1 MIELV
6 RQMIDRHGGLAV
18 PAERLSMNADLY
30 EAGLTS
36 FAAVEVMLALEDALG
51 QQFPDDML
59 LRRNFGSIGSIVA
72 CLRQLERKAA

>member
-6 RQMIDRHGGLAV
+6 RQMIDEHGRLPT
-18 PAERLSMNADLY
+18 PARLLSSNADLY

-36 FAAVEVMLALEDALG
+36 FAAVEVMLALEEALG
-51 QQFPDDML
+51 MQFPERM
-59 LRRNFGSIGSIVA
+59 LRRQSFASIASIVA